1 MSISNVQIDNL
12 LEELLKLH
20 PKKIDLSLDRIKI
33 LLNKLG
39 NPQNKINNILH
50 IAGTNGKYSTLRFIQ
65 EILRYNNKS
74 TNAYISPHLVR
85 FNERFELNDKQIT
98 NDDLF
103 NLLNKI
109 KNINEGSEITF
120 FESTSGAFFE
130 AASKSH
136 TDYTLLEVGLGGRLD
151 SSNVIEPLISIIS
164 SISFDHQDFL
174 GNSIEKIAFE
184 KSGIIKTKIPAIIGF
199 QPYPEAKEMLINQA
213 EHNEAPVFAHGIHW
227 NITEQ
232 NGTLIYEDN
241 TSTLEFSNFD
251 DQNEFQKKNI
261 GLAIAAISQL
271 PNIEVREFL
280 KDQKHK
286 SIYFPGRMQKIED
299 GKLCSKM
306 KPSNELYL
314 DGSHNVD
321 AAFNLNKTL
330 KNLPEKKLCIIIG
343 MINTKD
349 PAAYI
354 RQFSNCFSITTI
366 TIPSEENAIPADEL
380 KNKLKDQCAEIAV
393 SSSISEAVKSINEA
407 NENTRIL
414 ICGSLYLAGKVL
426 EVN

>member
-98 NDDLF
+98 NDELF

-151 SSNVIEPLISIIS
+151 SSNVIDPLISIIS
-164 SISFDHQDFL
+164 SISYDHQDFL
-174 GNSIEKIAFE
+174 GSSIEKIAFE
-184 KSGIIKTKIPAIIGF
+184 KSGIIKSKIPAIIGLS
-199 QPYPEAKEMLINQA
+199 LI
-213 EHNEAPVFAHGIHW
+213 HI
-227 NITEQ
+227 
-232 NGTLIYEDN
+232 
-241 TSTLEFSNFD
+241 
-251 DQNEFQKKNI
+251 
-261 GLAIAAISQL
+261 
-271 PNIEVREFL
+271 
-280 KDQKHK
+280 
-286 SIYFPGRMQKIED
+286 
-299 GKLCSKM
+299 
-306 KPSNELYL
+306 
-314 DGSHNVD
+314 
-321 AAFNLNKTL
+321 
-330 KNLPEKKLCIIIG
+330 
-343 MINTKD
+343 
-349 PAAYI
+349 
-354 RQFSNCFSITTI
+354 
-366 TIPSEENAIPADEL
+366 
-380 KNKLKDQCAEIAV
+380 
-393 SSSISEAVKSINEA
+393 
-407 NENTRIL
+407 
-414 ICGSLYLAGKVL
+414 
-426 EVN
+426 

>member
-98 NDDLF
+98 NDELF

-109 KNINEGSEITF
+109 KNINEDSEITF

-151 SSNVIEPLISIIS
+151 SSNVIKPLISIIS
-164 SISFDHQDFL
+164 VSYTHL
-174 GNSIEKIAFE
+174 
-184 KSGIIKTKIPAIIGF
+184 
-199 QPYPEAKEMLINQA
+199 
-213 EHNEAPVFAHGIHW
+213 
-227 NITEQ
+227 
-232 NGTLIYEDN
+232 TLPTI
-241 TSTLEFSNFD
+241 
-251 DQNEFQKKNI
+251 
-261 GLAIAAISQL
+261 
-271 PNIEVREFL
+271 
-280 KDQKHK
+280 
-286 SIYFPGRMQKIED
+286 
-299 GKLCSKM
+299 CS
-306 KPSNELYL
+306 
-314 DGSHNVD
+314 V
-321 AAFNLNKTL
+321 
-330 KNLPEKKLCIIIG
+330 
-343 MINTKD
+343 
-349 PAAYI
+349 
-354 RQFSNCFSITTI
+354 
-366 TIPSEENAIPADEL
+366 
-380 KNKLKDQCAEIAV
+380 
-393 SSSISEAVKSINEA
+393 
-407 NENTRIL
+407 
-414 ICGSLYLAGKVL
+414 
-426 EVN
+426 